1 MDPQSDPG
9 RVGSG
14 RRSEQKENYMRVI
27 AGTARSLQLKT
38 PQGMETRPT
47 TDRIKETL
55 FNILA
60 PEIPDS
66 DFLDLFS
73 GSGGIGIEALS
84 RGANRAWFVDNSRAA
99 VKVIQENLEH
109 TRFSDQAEVLGQD
122 VTGAIRMLESRHGAF
137 DVIFMDPP
145 YRKNL
150 EQQALQALAQSPLA
164 DEDTLI
170 VVESGLDTDFD
181 YIEQMGYEIR
191 RIKEYKTNK
200 HTFIYK
206 AAH

>member
-1 MDPQSDPG
+1 
-9 RVGSG
+9 
-14 RRSEQKENYMRVI
+14 
-27 AGTARSLQLKT
+27 
-38 PQGMETRPT
+38 METRPT

-84 RGANRAWFVDNSRAA
+84 RVANRAWFVDNSRAA
-99 VKVIQENLEH
+99 VKVIQENL
-109 TRFSDQAEVLGQD
+109 VLGQD

-164 DEDTLI
+164 DKDTLI